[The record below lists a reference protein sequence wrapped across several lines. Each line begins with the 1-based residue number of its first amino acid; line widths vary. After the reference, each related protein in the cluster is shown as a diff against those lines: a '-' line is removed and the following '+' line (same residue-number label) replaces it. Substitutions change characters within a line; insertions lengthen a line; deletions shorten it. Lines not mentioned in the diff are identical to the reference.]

1 MGSANPNDDSGEVFR
16 LIYRSRNRILPDRRK
31 TELGELF
38 SKARS
43 NNKKRDITGALLIS
57 GDWFAQT
64 LEGDEDTIRT
74 LFATITRDGRHER
87 VSILAEETVPA
98 RLFSK
103 WAMARVSAD
112 GGPDIPLIAHADG
125 ISPAADRGT
134 TPEQDAV
141 LEVMREATRG
151 DAHVA

>member
-64 LEGDEDTIRT
+64 LEGDEDTIRA
-74 LFATITRDGRHER
+74 LFATIARDGRHER

-112 GGPDIPLIAHADG
+112 GGPDIPLIAHTDG
-125 ISPAADRGT
+125 ISPAAGRGT

-141 LEVMREATRG
+141 LGVMREATRS
-151 DAHVA
+151 DAHVT

>member
-16 LIYRSRNRILPDRRK
+16 LIYRSRSRILPDRRK
-31 TELGELF
+31 TELGDLF

-64 LEGDEDTIRT
+64 LEGDEDTVRA
-74 LFATITRDGRHER
+74 LFETIARDGRHER

-103 WAMARVSAD
+103 WAMARVSTD
-112 GGPDIPLIAHADG
+112 GGPDIPLIAHTDG
-125 ISPAADRGT
+125 ISPAAGHGT
-134 TPEQDAV
+134 TPEQESV
-141 LEVMREATRG
+141 LDVMREATRG
-151 DAHVA
+151 DAHVT